1 MRQHNLRQTH
11 CMAEETANLQNIKT
25 MLKDERGHYDDG
37 YPLRWKPEDYGS
49 MDVIRKRDEHIYP
62 YELYSFNEVA
72 VLFLAPRVRE
82 IVAGLKGVYG
92 YDQKMRRVQYAF
104 DTLEKLILE
113 HPDDSLG
120 SIFENRLSQ
129 EEKKKVQSGL
139 NSFARNLID
148 MEY

>member
-1 MRQHNLRQTH
+1 MKYMQ
-11 CMAEETANLQNIKT
+11 T

-37 YPLRWKPEDYGS
+37 YSLRWKPEDYGS
-49 MDVIRKRDEHIYP
+49 MEVIRKRDEHVYP
-62 YELYSFNEVA
+62 YELYSFNQVA

-92 YDQKMRRVQYAF
+92 YDRKMSRVQHAF

-113 HPDDSLG
+113 YPDDSLG
-120 SIFENRLSQ
+120 SIFENHLTDK
-129 EEKKKVQSGL
+129 EKKKVQSGL
-139 NSFARNLID
+139 NSFARNLMD

>member
-1 MRQHNLRQTH
+1 
-11 CMAEETANLQNIKT
+11 

-37 YPLRWKPEDYGS
+37 YSLRWKPEDYGS
-49 MDVIRKRDEHIYP
+49 MEVIRKRDEHIYP
-62 YELYSFNEVA
+62 YELYSFNTVA

-92 YDQKMRRVQYAF
+92 YDRKMSRVQYAF
-104 DTLEKLILE
+104 DTLEKFILE
-113 HPDDSLG
+113 YPHDSFG
-120 SIFENRLSQ
+120 YIFEYRLTD

-139 NSFARNLID
+139 NSFGRNLID

>member
-1 MRQHNLRQTH
+1 
-11 CMAEETANLQNIKT
+11 
-25 MLKDERGHYDDG
+25 MLKDERGHYDDS
-37 YPLRWKPEDYGS
+37 YSLRWKPEDYGS

-62 YELYSFNEVA
+62 CELYSFNKVA

-92 YDQKMRRVQYAF
+92 YDRKMSRIQYAF

-113 HPDDSLG
+113 YPDDSLG
-120 SIFENRLSQ
+120 HIFENRLTD

-139 NSFARNLID
+139 NSFARNLMY